1 MKHKTTS
8 FISVLILALIGV
20 CFYFYNQKGTKTMT
34 SEKTVAETWE
44 NLKKTDP
51 EFAALFNNFAFDE
64 VKNRSGLDKKTKLM
78 VVIASSMA
86 VQSVSEFKM
95 MVQTGLENGVTPVE
109 IKEIVY
115 QAVPY
120 LGIGKVYDFLNA
132 SNEVL
137 QSNGITLPL
146 EGQSNT
152 TPETRFDKGLAL
164 QKSIFGDRI
173 EKMRQSAPADLKHIQ
188 DYLSANCFGDYYT
201 RNGLDIKTRELLTF
215 SMLVSLGGADNQ
227 VKGHIQGNLNVGNDR
242 QVLIE
247 TLTQLVPFIGYPRT
261 LNGIAAVNEIT
272 AKETNMKKAQI
283 DTIFNQGEINPY
295 GKFFTG
301 QTYLQ
306 RLSAYDDVWHSSVA
320 NVTFE
325 PGARTNWHRH
335 SGGQILLV
343 LGGEGRY
350 QERGKEIR
358 ILKKGDVVRIPV
370 DVDHWHGAAPNSW
383 FTHIS
388 IETNGENNKTDWLE
402 PVTDEEYK

>member
-34 SEKTVAETWE
+34 SEKTVTETWE

-51 EFAALFNNFAFDE
+51 EFTALFNNFAFDE

-132 SNEVL
+132 LNEVL

-173 EKMRQSAPADLKHIQ
+173 EKMRQSALADLKHIQ

-215 SMLVSLGGADNQ
+215 SILVSLGGADNQ

-370 DVDHWHGAAPNSW
+370 DVEHWHGAAPNSW